1 MKVESTIQENRE
13 AKLTVLLESE
23 YFEKAKHRAA
33 QEISKR
39 IRIPGFR
46 PGKAPYEIVRRM
58 VGEETILEET
68 LERVVNEIYP
78 KALDETGIEPA
89 AAGRLEEYQVTP
101 EVKFTFSVP
110 LEPEVTLPED
120 YRQLRIPYEPP
131 VVTETDVQ
139 EFLYDIQKYYAI
151 LEAVDRPSQ
160 IGDVISVILRE
171 KGKPETPH
179 LEPLQ
184 VYLEQKPS
192 ADELII
198 KLIESLIGRKKGDEF
213 EISLPLSK
221 DEGDSTPTDVIVQ
234 VKEVH
239 AATLPTFDELA
250 SQFFLESS
258 EALEKIARE
267 AVIKSKEEAYFTEY
281 IGRVV
286 DTLQERTRFA
296 YSPALLEI
304 EVQDVLN
311 EFAESLARGGLS
323 LEAFLKERGLTQEEF
338 IEQEIRPR
346 AKHRFERTLLLEK
359 VYSQEHLQP
368 SDSTITE
375 HMKEY
380 LVSIR
385 AAGIDPIKYVKNRR
399 NLTELLKQVYQS
411 AKQKTI
417 MDFLRELASG
427 DLERREQEKRAA
439 AEAKDAEEPAM
450 VEEGAPS
457 SAEAQGEADQ
467 EAQAAEEG
475 TN

>member
-131 VVTETDVQ
+131 VVTEEEVQ
-139 EFLYDIQKYYAI
+139 KFLYELQKNYAI
-151 LEAVDRPSQ
+151 LEVVDRPAQ
-160 IGDVISVILRE
+160 MGDVVSITIRE
-171 KGKPETPH
+171 KGQPEPARS
-179 LEPLQ
+179 EPLQ
-184 VYLEQKPS
+184 IYLEQTPS
-192 ADELII
+192 ADELTS
-198 KLIESLIGRKKGDEF
+198 KLIESLVGRKSGDEY
-213 EISLPLSK
+213 EITLPSSQG
-221 DEGDSTPTDVIVQ
+221 EGDSAPMDAIVQ

-296 YSPALLEI
+296 YSPALLEK
-304 EVQDVLN
+304 EVQAMLN
-311 EFAESLARGGLS
+311 EFESSLAQSGLS
-323 LEAFLKERGLTQEEF
+323 LEAFLKERGLTREEF
-338 IEQEIRPR
+338 VEKEIRPE
-346 AKHRFERTLLLEK
+346 AKRRFEQALLLGK
-359 VYSQEHLQP
+359 VFSQEQLEV
-368 SDSTITE
+368 SDSAVNE
-375 HMKEY
+375 HLAEHFASM
-380 LVSIR
+380 R
-385 AAGIDPIKYVKNRR
+385 AQGIDPRKYMKNRE
-399 NLTELLKQVYQS
+399 NAIGLLEHVYQHTM
-411 AKQKTI
+411 QKVTL
-417 MDFLRELASG
+417 DFLKDLASG

-450 VEEGAPS
+450 AEEGAPS

-475 TN
+475 TK